1 MRYVTYLGSMMIE
14 AFVLILFFASQA
26 FGQDVVPGEYLI
38 KLKGHSSSSGT
49 SRFLGKASLKMN
61 LKASIGAMN
70 IHHMAFK
77 AGEASADALEELR
90 SDPNVEF
97 IEPNYILRK
106 LDDNISSDKMSLDDI
121 QAFSVSN
128 TSSFVQ
134 NRSNVHVTEAW
145 QIISPSASNDP
156 IVAIIDTG
164 VDYQHSVFTG
174 SHAIWTNSQEIPNNG
189 LDDDGNGF
197 VDDVHGWN
205 FRANTN
211 DPMDDDDHGTHVA
224 GIILGVGQDIF
235 ASPVATAKIRIMPLK
250 FLGADGSGSTAD
262 AVKAIYYAVNNGAQV
277 INNSWGGSN
286 YSQSLHEA
294 MAFAYDHHV
303 IMTAAAGNSSKNN
316 DTSAMYP
323 ANLDVPSQISIA
335 ASTDSD
341 GLASFS
347 NYGRSTVHVASPG
360 VGILSTVPG
369 NSFRYMSGTSMA
381 APFVAGIAALAL
393 REASHLSGYQV
404 RQLMLDSSSGV
415 GAFASKLIT
424 GARVD
429 FLATLQNA
437 KAQSNTSMSQ
447 PSYKVTSPDSARAT
461 ASTDTA
467 STPKAGCGLV
477 STAVL
482 GRGASGGPGAG
493 GSGGGMSGQD
503 IGITLALMMLPLLV
517 WQVLR
522 LRQPENRRRHERFM
536 MNSEIKL
543 KVGDRE
549 LIGQMNT
556 ISVGGASFQADALL
570 EKGGIVQLQISSP
583 DGKEQMSV
591 EGCIVW
597 NEANQS
603 YGVQFDQ
610 EKDFVRQWSSKLSK
624 ATG

>member
-1 MRYVTYLGSMMIE
+1 MRYVTYLGSIMIE
-14 AFVLILFFASQA
+14 AFVILLFFVSQA
-26 FGQDVVPGEYLI
+26 MAQDVVPGEYLV

-77 AGEASADALEELR
+77 AGAGSAEALEELR
-90 SDPNVEF
+90 NDPNVEF

-106 LDDNISSDKMSLDDI
+106 ADDNISSDKMSLDDI

-128 TSSFVQ
+128 SSSFVQ

-156 IVAIIDTG
+156 IVAIVDTG

-174 SHAIWTNSQEIPNNG
+174 SHAIWTNSQEIPSNG

-205 FRANTN
+205 FHSNTN

-294 MAFAYDHHV
+294 LAFAYEHHV
-303 IMTAAAGNSSKNN
+303 ILTAAAGNSSKNN
-316 DTSAMYP
+316 DASSMYP
-323 ANLDVPSQISIA
+323 ANLDVPSQISVA

-393 REASHLSGYQV
+393 REASNLSGYQV
-404 RQLMLDSSSGV
+404 RQIMLDSSSGV
-415 GAFASKLIT
+415 SAFSSKLIT
-424 GARVD
+424 GSRVD
-429 FLATLQNA
+429 ALATLQNA
-437 KAQSNTSMSQ
+437 KSQTSVSLSQ
-447 PSYKVTSPDSARAT
+447 PSYKVTTPDSTRAT
-461 ASTDTA
+461 ASTETA

-482 GRGASGGPGAG
+482 GRGASS
-493 GSGGGMSGQD
+493 GSGRGDGGMSGQN
-503 IGITLALMMLPLLV
+503 IGLTLALMMLPLLV

-522 LRQPENRRRHERFM
+522 LRQPENRRKHERFM

-549 LIGQMNT
+549 LVGQMNT

-597 NEANQS
+597 NESNQS
-603 YGVQFDQ
+603 YGVQFNQ